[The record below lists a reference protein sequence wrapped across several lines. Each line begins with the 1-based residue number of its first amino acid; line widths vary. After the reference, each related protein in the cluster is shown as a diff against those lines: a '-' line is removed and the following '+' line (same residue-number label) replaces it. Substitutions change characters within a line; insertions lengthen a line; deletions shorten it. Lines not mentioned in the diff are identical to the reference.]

1 MDSYTLHVG
10 SAMASAIM
18 MVSLFLLYRASPR
31 ELCLLDW
38 TVAGLFFLLRNCLGI
53 TAFFPELQQLASAA
67 VVNTLYLAGHGALLV
82 GVRRHLGL
90 NPGWQMLGGFLL
102 VVFLVNL
109 LPMVQDSVSVR
120 LLLMFPL
127 VVLLSLWT
135 IWLLWQAPNKDM
147 RSVYLPLL
155 LIELVFCLQVIA
167 KLVIVVLDPA
177 LPFTLRGTE
186 LLQTSGILVML
197 GFIMLTT
204 MACALIVIR
213 RQELELRRA
222 SDTDPLTGWLNR
234 RALERIASH
243 EFARSDRT
251 GETCAMLTFDIDH
264 FKKINDNYGHAIGD
278 EALLHVTRLAQ
289 DVLRGYDYQFRIGG
303 EEFVVLLAAVKP
315 AELNAVADRLR
326 RKILLNPIACA
337 EYHIDLTISI
347 GYAERQGQENW
358 QALLDRADRALY
370 HAKQHGRDRVSFYN
384 PANELEWQR

>member
-1 MDSYTLHVG
+1 VDSYTLHVG

-38 TVAGLFFLLRNCLGI
+38 TAAGLLFLLRNCFGI
-53 TAFFPELQQLASAA
+53 TAFFPDLQQFSAA
-67 VVNTLYLAGHGALLV
+67 AIVNTLYLAGHGALLV

-90 NPGWQMLGGFLL
+90 TPGWQALGWFLL
-102 VVFLVNL
+102 LVFMLNL
-109 LPMVQDSVSVR
+109 LPAVQNSVSVR

-127 VVLLSLWT
+127 VLLFNVAV
-135 IWLLWQAPNKDM
+135 IWLLWRAPNQQM
-147 RSVYLPLL
+147 HSVYSPLIV
-155 LIELVFCLQVIA
+155 IELVFSAQLIA
-167 KLVIVVLDPA
+167 KLVLVMMDPA
-177 LPFTLRGTE
+177 LPFTPHGTE
-186 LLQTSGILVML
+186 LLQTSGILVLL

-234 RALERIASH
+234 RALQRIANH
-243 EFARSDRT
+243 EFARCDRT
-251 GETCAMLTFDIDH
+251 GQSCAMLTFDIDH
-264 FKKINDNYGHAIGD
+264 FKKINDSYGHAIGD

-303 EEFVVLLAAVKP
+303 EEFVVLLSNVKP
-315 AELNAVADRLR
+315 TELAVVAGRLR
-326 RKILLNPIACA
+326 QKILLNPLVNA
-337 EYHIDLTISI
+337 EYQIDLTISI
-347 GYAERQGQENW
+347 GYAQRQGQENW

-384 PANELEWQR
+384 LHNELEWQR

>member
-38 TVAGLFFLLRNCLGI
+38 TAAGLFFFLRNCLGI
-53 TAFFPELQQLASAA
+53 TAFFPDIQEFSLAAT
-67 VVNTLYLAGHGALLV
+67 VNTLYLAGHGALLV

-90 NPGWQMLGGFLL
+90 TPGWQALGWFLL
-102 VVFLVNL
+102 LVLLLNL
-109 LPMVQDSVSVR
+109 LPAAQNSVSVR

-127 VVLLSLWT
+127 VLLLSLGT
-135 IWLLWQAPNKDM
+135 IWLLWRAPNQQM
-147 RSVYLPLL
+147 RSVYIPLIV
-155 LIELVFCLQVIA
+155 IELLFCLQLAA
-167 KLVIVVLDPA
+167 KLLLVIVDPA
-177 LPFTLRGTE
+177 LPFTPRGTE
-186 LLQTSGILVML
+186 LLQTSGILVLL

-234 RALERIASH
+234 RALERIANH
-243 EFARSDRT
+243 EFARCDRT
-251 GETCAMLTFDIDH
+251 GQNCAMLTFDIDH

-289 DVLRGYDYQFRIGG
+289 EVLRGYDHQFRIGG
-303 EEFVVLLAAVKP
+303 EEFVVLLCAVP
-315 AELNAVADRLR
+315 ASELTTVAGRLR
-326 RKILLNPIACA
+326 QKILLNPLLSSEEQIT
-337 EYHIDLTISI
+337 LTISI
-347 GYAERQGQENW
+347 GYAERQAQEHW

-384 PANELEWQR
+384 LHNELEWQR